1 MKCPKCKNI
10 DLKPTKLEE
19 GLPVM
24 GCPECQGS
32 VLSLLYYRDWSERT
46 VVGDNNVEHA
56 TTEVS
61 VDSDTATAL
70 SCPKCSKLM
79 TKFSIASQHKN
90 RIDLCGFCDEAWLD
104 GSEWTLLKSL
114 ELAHKLPKVF
124 TDHWQRSV
132 RSEKMESMKV
142 ERLKKVVGQ
151 ADTEKAVEV
160 KGWLKNHDDKAAI
173 LQFIGSD

>member
-1 MKCPKCKNI
+1 MKCPKCKNV
-10 DLKPTKLEE
+10 DLKPTKLED

-24 GCPECQGS
+24 GCPECEGS
-32 VLSLLYYRDWSERT
+32 VLSLLYYRDWAERT
-46 VVGDNNVEHA
+46 AAVDKVEDMSGD
-56 TTEVS
+56 VS

-124 TDHWQRSV
+124 TDHWQKSIRGQ
-132 RSEKMESMKV
+132 KMEAIKV
-142 ERLKKVVGQ
+142 ERLKKIVGQ
-151 ADTEKAVEV
+151 ADTEKAVEI
-160 KGWLKNHDDKAAI
+160 KDWLKHHDDKAAI